1 MSLCQGLEGIFF
13 KKVIHIG
20 GVPASRKSLNINS
33 LPLYTTLHSGS
44 AGVTRAV
51 IGTHFHEPI
60 AHTAP
65 LHLCPILARANII
78 VTLIIRVVVV
88 VVTTHNLIVIWP
100 IVIGLHLIVLGKVI
114 HA

>member
-1 MSLCQGLEGIFF
+1 MI
-13 KKVIHIG
+13 
-20 GVPASRKSLNINS
+20 INS

-60 AHTAP
+60 THTAP

-78 VTLIIRVVVV
+78 VTLITRVVVV

-100 IVIGLHLIVLGKVI
+100 IVIGLHLIVIGKVI